1 MNREIKER
9 CLSRKDYLK
18 KDNSNVGYA
27 LYVQDNIRKDDYV
40 RLNTGEIVKV
50 IGIKENNVNKKAI
63 YYGFYDTDWFD
74 SSAVENFSEKIID
87 LIKPGDLVRIFVEEN
102 VDENGTT
109 EDTCLYEVTTT
120 QVKDFYGNKLEEIG
134 IVGEDGPELIPFA
147 NVRGIVTKEKFASME
162 YKVKE

>member
-1 MNREIKER
+1 MREIKER

-87 LIKPGDLVRIFVEEN
+87 LIE
-102 VDENGTT
+102 
-109 EDTCLYEVTTT
+109 
-120 QVKDFYGNKLEEIG
+120 VKDIVEIYDVLFEDVIYIWNEKMLKTVKEDVNNG
-134 IVGEDGPELIPFA
+134 IKIRRIL
-147 NVRGIVTKEKFASME
+147 TKEQYEANC
-162 YKVKE
+162 YKVKEEIC